1 LQNKNNRNP
10 FPGKTDD
17 KKMNAL
23 PNSDQSETT
32 YRLDHQTLYFENR
45 LTLDEVQ
52 RNIDRIFSN
61 LGEYADP
68 ILNIDVSQIRYIDS
82 TGVAFLNQIRK
93 QLIGRN
99 INVNITNASAEI
111 EKIINTFT
119 IPEQKPLPT
128 QPRNH
133 LFERIGALVYH
144 TFTVIMRDYLYLLA
158 DLFYWTFIDF
168 LRSKSHRKG
177 EFINQAVL
185 IGVNAVPIVG
195 LISFLIGAVLALQSA
210 AQLRQF
216 GANVF
221 ISDLIVIAIVREMGP
236 LLTAIM
242 IAGRSGS
249 AIASEVATMVVME
262 EVDALKTMALNPV
275 RYIIVPKMHASLF
288 TFPFLTVLADV
299 LGIVGGML
307 VAYFYLDLSF
317 TVFYNRMVDVLY
329 FKDIFTGI
337 LKSLIFAA
345 IIVQTAAYF
354 GFHVKGGAEGVG
366 KYTTSAVVTSIFL
379 VILADSIIGLIFY

>member
-1 LQNKNNRNP
+1 
-10 FPGKTDD
+10 
-17 KKMNAL
+17 MNAL
-23 PNSDQSETT
+23 PNSDQSVIT
-32 YRLDHQTLYFENR
+32 YRLDHQTIYFENR

-52 RNIDRIFSN
+52 RNIDKIFN
-61 LGEYADP
+61 VLGGYAGST
-68 ILNIDVSQIRYIDS
+68 LNIDVSQLKHIDS
-82 TGVAFLNQIRK
+82 TGVTFLNQIRK
-93 QLIGRN
+93 QLTGRN
-99 INVNITNASAEI
+99 INVYITNASAEI

-119 IPEQKPLPT
+119 IPEQKSSPT
-128 QPRNH
+128 QAEIQ
-133 LFERIGALVYH
+133 LFERIGVFVYH
-144 TFTVIMRDYLYLLA
+144 AFTVIIRDYLYLLA
-158 DLFYWTFIDF
+158 DLFYWTFTDF
-168 LRSKSHRKG
+168 IRSKFHRKG

-221 ISDLIVIAIVREMGP
+221 IADLVVIAITREMGP

-262 EVDALKTMALNPV
+262 EVDALKTMALNPI

-288 TFPFLTVLADV
+288 TFPFLTVLADI
-299 LGIVGGML
+299 LGIAGGML
-307 VAYFYLDLSF
+307 IAYFYLDLSF
-317 TVFYNRMVDVLY
+317 MVFYNRMVEVLY
-329 FKDIFTGI
+329 FKDILTGI
-337 LKSLIFAA
+337 LKSLVFAA

-366 KYTTSAVVTSIFL
+366 KYTTSAVVTAIFL